1 MQKLLK
7 SPLCLPLDPPLVS
20 ALAGLTQTIGGPGW
34 FDAVLNLLGT
44 VCDIDSGGVMPIGW
58 HPSFR
63 AH

>member
-1 MQKLLK
+1 
-7 SPLCLPLDPPLVS
+7 LPLDPPLVA
-20 ALAGLTQTIGGPGW
+20 ALAALTQTIGGPGW

-58 HPSFR
+58 HSSFR